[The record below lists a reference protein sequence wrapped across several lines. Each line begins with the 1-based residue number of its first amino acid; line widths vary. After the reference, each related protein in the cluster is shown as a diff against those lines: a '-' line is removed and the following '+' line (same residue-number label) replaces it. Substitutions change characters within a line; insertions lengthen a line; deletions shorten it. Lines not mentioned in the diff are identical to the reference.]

1 MFFENIVEQ
10 KLQHLLEPCLLPI
23 VWSVMNC
30 SYDSV
35 LNDVLPDHVTKFF
48 IDLTTQVS
56 STPQS
61 NIHNRIA
68 LSFLNYIHNFYTER
82 KEMCRLLTKELTAL
96 KLNVLN
102 NSQLK
107 DEMHELA
114 DKLAAVSELKQ
125 CVLTVV

>member
-23 VWSVMNC
+23 VWSVMGCGN
-30 SYDSV
+30 DS
-35 LNDVLPDHVTKFF
+35 LNEVVPDHVTKFF

-68 LSFLNYIHNFYTER
+68 LSFLHYIHNFYTER
-82 KEMCRLLTKELTAL
+82 KDMCRLLAKELTTL

-107 DEMHELA
+107 DEMQELA
-114 DKLAAVSELKQ
+114 DKLVNVSEFK
-125 CVLTVV
+125 